1 MSEIPVQRV
10 DSPTFA
16 RMILPKTSSAAEA
29 VPQPI
34 LRRSRTCSA
43 TTASPLATFALSP
56 STALPAPK
64 RTGSS
69 RPDPSQLPHACC
81 RGGVQRD

>member
-1 MSEIPVQRV
+1 
-10 DSPTFA
+10 
-16 RMILPKTSSAAEA
+16 
-29 VPQPI
+29 
-34 LRRSRTCSA
+34 
-43 TTASPLATFALSP
+43 
-56 STALPAPK
+56 LPAAK